1 MIAFQEEMD
10 WLLYSAYGLLQ
21 GDHTTAQS
29 ECESAA
35 LDREQRPF
43 HLYAE
48 AQGDFARAVRSI
60 PNGWSSPR
68 KKLWEARLATIRDNE
83 HIRRIE
89 QPVYKRRWD
98 EQWKVGNEW
107 RCGSIAY
114 AAEFVNA
121 FEWWMVEKAEWW
133 LEHKKNGGPVEFDDW
148 AQALWKDSRVNG
160 AWPIAAEEYAKLRD
174 DKALQEANK
183 NGEPAPAL
191 ITPVRDFVSFRR
203 ELKRIVDEET
213 VAENIPF
220 AVSYEELEKKLKRK
234 IPGNISKVRGKLN
247 VPRERFHLR
256 DKTQYLWAGLQFKQ

>member
-1 MIAFQEEMD
+1 
-10 WLLYSAYGLLQ
+10 
-21 GDHTTAQS
+21 
-29 ECESAA
+29 
-35 LDREQRPF
+35 
-43 HLYAE
+43 
-48 AQGDFARAVRSI
+48 
-60 PNGWSSPR
+60 
-68 KKLWEARLATIRDNE
+68 
-83 HIRRIE
+83 
-89 QPVYKRRWD
+89 
-98 EQWKVGNEW
+98 
-107 RCGSIAY
+107 
-114 AAEFVNA
+114 
-121 FEWWMVEKAEWW
+121 MVEKAEWW

-247 VPRERFHLR
+247 VPRERFHIR